1 MQHRVKKRRFGR
13 AAGHRRSLVR
23 NLVRS
28 LLIHERISTTHSRAK
43 AIRPMTD
50 HLITLAK
57 RGDQHARRQAFAQ
70 LQDEIVIDKLFG
82 QLAERFSDR
91 QGGYTRIY
99 RLGLRKGD
107 GANLA
112 QIELI

>member
-1 MQHRVKKRRFGR
+1 MTHRVKKRRFSRPDG
-13 AAGHRRSLVR
+13 ARRSMLR

-28 LLIHERISTTHSRAK
+28 LLIHERIRTTHPRALEM
-43 AIRPMTD
+43 RTLTD
-50 HLITLAK
+50 HLLTLAK

-70 LQDEIVIDKLFG
+70 IQDEIVIDKLFG
-82 QLAERFSDR
+82 ALAERFSDR

-99 RLGLRKGD
+99 RIGLRKGD
-107 GANLA
+107 AASMA

>member
-1 MQHRVKKRRFGR
+1 MTHRVKKRRFGR
-13 AAGHRRSLVR
+13 DTGSRRAMLR

-28 LLIHERISTTHSRAK
+28 LFIHEQIRTTHPRAL
-43 AIRPMTD
+43 AIRPLTD

-70 LQDEIVIDKLFG
+70 MQDEIVIDKLFG
-82 QLAERFSDR
+82 PLAQRFSDR

-99 RLGLRKGD
+99 RIGARKGD
-107 GANLA
+107 AARLA

>member
-13 AAGHRRSLVR
+13 ATGNRRALVR

-28 LLIHERISTTHSRAK
+28 LFIHERISTTHARAQ

-70 LQDEIVIDKLFG
+70 LQDEIVIDKLFN
-82 QLAERFSDR
+82 QLAQRFSDR

-99 RLGLRKGD
+99 RLGMRKGD
-107 GANLA
+107 GASLA